1 MEKDEHG
8 IDVEAETRLD
18 VTEDESGSAEAEEAR
33 QERASF
39 LTKLH
44 QAWESEE
51 RERRAAEAENPDAHR
66 DEEPFVN
73 E

>member
-8 IDVEAETRLD
+8 IDLEAETALD
-18 VTEDESGSAEAEEAR
+18 VTEDDSESTEAEEAR
-33 QERASF
+33 EERAAF

-66 DEEPFVN
+66 DEEPFVS